1 MQSGCHKKT
10 AIKRQ
15 HTGDM
20 SRSIPQQTIEW
31 IVHQA
36 RTGQPPEVLLK
47 PLIDDGW
54 EEHDAIEAVEHAVRD
69 YLDVHARES
78 GLPPSVPVPSP
89 IELNGA
95 SVLDAGD
102 RQVHVMANMFLPR
115 VIILGGLLDVARS
128 EERRV
133 GQECVSTCR
142 YRWSPYQ

>member
-10 AIKRQ
+10 AIKRP

-69 YLDVHARES
+69 YLDVQDRTSVVS
-78 GLPPSVPVPSP
+78 GTRVSV
-89 IELNGA
+89 
-95 SVLDAGD
+95 
-102 RQVHVMANMFLPR
+102 R
-115 VIILGGLLDVARS
+115 VDIGGRRILTKK
-128 EERRV
+128 
-133 GQECVSTCR
+133 Q
-142 YRWSPYQ
+142 

>member
-10 AIKRQ
+10 AIKRP

-54 EEHDAIEAVEHAVRD
+54 EEHDAIAAVEHAVRD
-69 YLDVHARES
+69 YLDVHARDS
-78 GLPPSVPVPSP
+78 GVQPSVPGPSP
-89 IELNGA
+89 VEPNGP
-95 SVLDAGD
+95 SLPHAGD
-102 RQVHVMANMFLPR
+102 RR
-115 VIILGGLLDVARS
+115 VPA
-128 EERRV
+128 
-133 GQECVSTCR
+133 
-142 YRWSPYQ
+142 PA